1 MGIELAKLTALSP
14 YLYHVT
20 YQSSVSRIR
29 RLRRL
34 ESADALLKAGGQLEW
49 LRKRRGSMIRFVV
62 DGESIVLTDQLPIN
76 EKKIAFQEGWT
87 LPDLIEAI
95 NRRVFFWRGSDAGL
109 LRSNQGHFGKYEN
122 AGNQMVFIRVLFQE
136 TNRLNAERGPELC
149 KHNSGAARQYDGEP
163 IPRGPKTF
171 VRPPEADFQ
180 RGEVQEVVFCDFVA
194 LPDAAEVCVGSWEG
208 PWEPLFQEGHKDGR

>member
-1 MGIELAKLTALSP
+1 MGIELAKLTELSP

-20 YQSSVSRIR
+20 YQSSLSRIR

-34 ESADALLKAGGQLEW
+34 ESADALLKAGDQLER
-49 LRKRRGSMIRFVV
+49 LRKRRDSMISFEV
-62 DGESIVLTDQLPIN
+62 DGDSIVLTDQLPIN
-76 EKKIAFQEGWT
+76 EKNIAFQDGWT

-109 LRSNQGHFGKYEN
+109 LCSNQGHFRKYEN
-122 AGNQMVFIRVLFQE
+122 AGIQMMFIRVSFQE
-136 TNRLNAERGPELC
+136 TNRLNTERGPELC

-163 IPRGPKTF
+163 IPRGPRTF

-180 RGEVQEVVFCDFVA
+180 IGEVQEVVFCDFVD
-194 LPDAAEVCVGSWEG
+194 LSDAAEVCVGSWEG
-208 PWEPLFQEGHKDGR
+208 PWKPLFQEGHEDGR